1 MQKSIKI
8 LLVLFI
14 AFFAWEFFLRISPS
28 LVLEQLATQYQTNAT
43 GLGAIASCYY
53 LGYSLIQIPA
63 GIILDKFSIKIIGI
77 SSISVCVLAILTFI
91 LTKDLAIA
99 LSARTIMGAASA
111 FSFIGVLAI
120 AKRYSPQNF
129 SFITSI
135 TISLGTLIA
144 ALAQVGASFFVSA
157 SSWHTPFIILSLSGI
172 ILIILMIFTKNKSEP
187 KTNLEDNNI
196 DNKINNKINNKKE
209 NKIESFSL
217 KKLLILII
225 NPCILINGIIGG
237 LLYLPTSLIAD
248 TWGIHFL
255 ELKNNFSAS
264 EGSIIIMFLFLGWAV
279 GSALIGFML
288 KKGMPGRKLVLNL
301 GVIAIASIIT
311 LIYLPT
317 NKASVYAL
325 MLTFGVGSSAQ
336 VLMWND
342 FNERFNQ
349 AKNTGLAIALVNMI
363 VIGFSSFGQ
372 ILMGKLIES
381 TNNSANNIASIHSLY
396 LCFLV
401 LPVLILIGTSL
412 GVWFFKPIDKE
423 IKEAIMPQNQQINS
437 KAANFKKTV

>member
-172 ILIILMIFTKNKSEP
+172 ILIILITFTKNNSEP
-187 KTNLEDNNI
+187 KTNLENNNIDNNI
-196 DNKINNKINNKKE
+196 DNKIE
-209 NKIESFSL
+209 PFSL

-301 GVIAIASIIT
+301 GIIAIASVIT

>member
-1 MQKSIKI
+1 MQKSIKT

-28 LVLEQLATQYQTNAT
+28 LVLEQLATQYQTNAL

-63 GIILDKFSIKIIGI
+63 GILLDKLSIKTIGI
-77 SSISVCVLAILTFI
+77 GSISVCVLAILTFI
-91 LTKDLAIA
+91 LTNNLAIA

-172 ILIILMIFTKNKSEP
+172 ILIILIIFTKNKSEP
-187 KTNLEDNNI
+187 KANLEDNKE
-196 DNKINNKINNKKE
+196 DNKIG
-209 NKIESFSL
+209 SFSF
-217 KKLLILII
+217 KKLFILII
-225 NPCILINGIIGG
+225 NPCIFINGIIGG

-264 EGSIIIMFLFLGWAV
+264 EGSIIIMFLFLGWAI

-301 GVIAIASIIT
+301 GIIAIASIIT

-325 MLTFGVGSSAQ
+325 MLTFGIGSSAQ

-342 FNERFNQ
+342 FNTRFNQ
-349 AKNTGLAIALVNMI
+349 VENTGLAIALANMI
-363 VIGFSSFGQ
+363 VIGLGSFGQ
-372 ILMGKLIES
+372 ILMGKLIAS
-381 TNNSANNIASIHSLY
+381 INNGTNDVASIHSLY

-401 LPVLILIGTSL
+401 LPVLIFIGTCL
-412 GVWFFKPIDKE
+412 GVWFFKPIDEKT
-423 IKEAIMPQNQQINS
+423 KEAIMPHNQQINRN
-437 KAANFKKTV
+437 AAKFQKTV